1 MADTTDTRDRSTAE
15 LLRELSDQTTAL
27 VRKEV
32 ELAKAEMSER
42 AKRVGIGAGMLGG
55 AGLLALFALGALT
68 ACLILALDIVVD
80 AWLAALIVALLYGA
94 VAGVLALVGRKGVR
108 EGAPP
113 VPQDAI
119 ASAKE
124 DVAWLK
130 ARTKEARSK

>member
-1 MADTTDTRDRSTAE
+1 MADITDTRDRSTAE
-15 LLRELSDQTTAL
+15 LLKELSDQTTAL

-42 AKRVGIGAGMLGG
+42 AKRVGVGAGMLGG

-94 VAGVLALVGRKGVR
+94 VAGVLALVGRKGVK

>member
-1 MADTTDTRDRSTAE
+1 
-15 LLRELSDQTTAL
+15 LRELSEQTTAL

-32 ELAKAEMSER
+32 ELAKAELSER
-42 AKRVGIGAGMLGG
+42 AKRAGVGAGMLGG
-55 AGLLALFALGALT
+55 AGVLALFALGALT

-80 AWLAALIVALLYGA
+80 AWLAALIVTLLYAA
-94 VAGVLALVGRKGVR
+94 VAGVVVLVGRKRVK
-108 EGAPP
+108 EGTPP

-130 ARTKEARSK
+130 ARTKEARSR